1 MNDVDTPETG
11 TGRHTLPGEALVAAP
26 VDVPYDPDAVI
37 GEWGW
42 LWMGEDD
49 DCAWALVV
57 TFEDDNGSVCVS
69 GWSLDDPY
77 SDITPAYLAEDWRG
91 TPYLPLSAPACD
103 PGAGLLVTLRL
114 PFGASIAH
122 SWGEPCDAADR
133 ASEAIIAALADGR
146 KA

>member
-1 MNDVDTPETG
+1 MTDPNKI
-11 TGRHTLPGEALVAAP
+11 
-26 VDVPYDPDAVI
+26 DVPYDPDAVI

-42 LWMGEDD
+42 LWTGEEEDD
-49 DCAWALVV
+49 GTWVLVF
-57 TFEDDNGSVCVS
+57 TDLDEDLEVLASIWHVGGAYS
-69 GWSLDDPY
+69 GAPTTCPADDF
-77 SDITPAYLAEDWRG
+77 SG

-146 KA
+146 AK